1 MITNATKNTVIKVKT
16 KLQIWEAKS
25 VRLSTSKVESKEVQR
40 VQANLWFKVRD
51 HIRNGEQTQVVLLTL
66 QLANMESIIQAQ
78 ALLESNQSLA
88 LSFKDAEL
96 GPLTVVRV

>member
-1 MITNATKNTVIKVKT
+1 MIANATKSTVSKVKT

-25 VRLSTSKVESKEVQR
+25 VRMSTSKVESREVQR

-51 HIRNGEQTQVVLLTL
+51 HIRKEEQTQVVLLTL
-66 QLANMESIIQAQ
+66 QLVNMESIIQAQ

-88 LSFKDAEL
+88 LSFKVAEL
-96 GPLTVVRV
+96 EPLMVVKV